1 MKRALIL
8 LAIAVVAGVAAFCFT
23 RSHKMAERQEL
34 RLDAMPELAWIRTDL
49 KLSDEQFAKVS
60 ELHSAYRPRCM
71 EMCGRISQAHEK
83 VEAAARS
90 GGSMTPELKAAIQ
103 EHAETHAQ
111 CQQAMLKH
119 IYETAAVLDKE
130 QAARYLETMLPFAL
144 DFAPAESGHTPSR

>member
-8 LAIAVVAGVAAFCFT
+8 LAVALIAGVAAFCFT
-23 RSHKMAERQEL
+23 RSHKMAEQHGPL
-34 RLDAMPELAWIRTDL
+34 LDAMPELAWIRTDL
-49 KLSDEQFAKVS
+49 KLSDAQFAKVS
-60 ELHSAYRPRCM
+60 ELHVAYRPQCM
-71 EMCGRISQAHEK
+71 EMCDRISQAHEK
-83 VEAAARS
+83 VKAAARS
-90 GGSMTPELKAAIQ
+90 SGSMTSELEAAIQ

-119 IYETAAVLDKE
+119 MYETAAVLDKE